1 MLFHKVAVLNQ
12 NVNLHWA
19 QIRSA
24 HLLTLTTAA
33 IWVAGKGRYAT
44 LGSQGF
50 VAKESSFRNVP
61 TGRYVSQGLV
71 CLFGFS

>member
-44 LGSQGF
+44 LGSQGS
-50 VAKESSFRNVP
+50 V
-61 TGRYVSQGLV
+61 T
-71 CLFGFS
+71 